1 MPYAM
6 AIYRNEYSGEA
17 PLYPVPEVGD
27 LFVVTKIVPD
37 VMDMHGERCVYVEI
51 RRADEVQVHG
61 RIAAER
67 TPE

>member
-6 AIYRNEYSGEA
+6 AIYRNEYS
-17 PLYPVPEVGD
+17 
-27 LFVVTKIVPD
+27 
-37 VMDMHGERCVYVEI
+37 VYVEI

-61 RIAAER
+61 QIAAER